1 MAARLSKFEP
11 VADVNG
17 LFTATKGDLRC
28 TAIVLK
34 SGGLCLFSPVAGLN
48 DQAKAS
54 LADLGPVEFLFAPNH
69 YHNKG
74 LAEYQAAY
82 PTAKTIASDA
92 GRPRLARVTGL
103 DFQGT
108 RELSRD
114 FEDGMRLETPCG
126 LKTGEVWII
135 TPSARGV
142 AWLVV
147 DAFAGSKGGTEQGTD
162 HVRLLGTFPRYG
174 VGDRPTYTN
183 WLTKFLDC
191 EPPDV
196 LIPCHGQIDRGA
208 DLNVRLQ
215 KLIADLI

>member
-92 GRPRLARVTGL
+92 GRPRLS
-103 DFQGT
+103 T
-108 RELSRD
+108 RYRS
-114 FEDGMRLETPCG
+114 
-126 LKTGEVWII
+126 
-135 TPSARGV
+135 
-142 AWLVV
+142 
-147 DAFAGSKGGTEQGTD
+147 
-162 HVRLLGTFPRYG
+162 
-174 VGDRPTYTN
+174 
-183 WLTKFLDC
+183 
-191 EPPDV
+191 
-196 LIPCHGQIDRGA
+196 
-208 DLNVRLQ
+208 
-215 KLIADLI
+215 